1 MNENRDIDF
10 VLENTMKRNSFDLNG
25 ISIKYLNLKR
35 LILVTCGLFFA
46 NFEFC
51 NRFQLLII

>member
-35 LILVTCGLFFA
+35 LILVTCELF
-46 NFEFC
+46 
-51 NRFQLLII
+51 